1 MRVTVQAL
9 AAVLGGTQSLHTNG
23 YDEALALPTA
33 EAATLALRTQQIVA
47 LRDRASRTPPIRWP
61 GATTSKHL
69 TDELERQ
76 RDGAASSGWTRS
88 AAPRR
93 AIAAGFFQEEI
104 ARSAYEHQ
112 MRVERGETV
121 IVGVNRFS
129 DGTEPPSIPT
139 PDYSALERGQV
150 ERVRAVRAK
159 RDAAA
164 VGSGARVAAR
174 GVATV
179 RREQRRTPAVDAAH
193 HRRGARSRDRRRDRR
208 HAASARGANTGPDTC
223 RHLSMDWF
231 SDPNAWLG
239 LLTLT
244 ALEIVL
250 GIDNIIFISI
260 LAGKLPAE
268 QQPKA
273 RRLGLLGAF
282 VSRML
287 LLLSIAWIVRLTRPL
302 FEVFGHAVSGR
313 DLILLLGG
321 LFLIGKATHEIHDKL
336 EGEEGHV
343 TAKMRTSLARVVVQ
357 IMLIDIVFSLD
368 SVITA
373 VGMVDQVSI
382 MVGANIIALGIML
395 AASGMIAGFVER
407 HPTVKMLALSFLV
420 VIGINLVAEGSGYH
434 IPKGYT
440 YFAMFF
446 SIAVETLNIKARAK
460 AAKPVKLHQP
470 IE

>member
-1 MRVTVQAL
+1 
-9 AAVLGGTQSLHTNG
+9 
-23 YDEALALPTA
+23 
-33 EAATLALRTQQIVA
+33 
-47 LRDRASRTPPIRWP
+47 
-61 GATTSKHL
+61 
-69 TDELERQ
+69 
-76 RDGAASSGWTRS
+76 
-88 AAPRR
+88 
-93 AIAAGFFQEEI
+93 
-104 ARSAYEHQ
+104 
-112 MRVERGETV
+112 
-121 IVGVNRFS
+121 
-129 DGTEPPSIPT
+129 
-139 PDYSALERGQV
+139 
-150 ERVRAVRAK
+150 
-159 RDAAA
+159 
-164 VGSGARVAAR
+164 
-174 GVATV
+174 
-179 RREQRRTPAVDAAH
+179 
-193 HRRGARSRDRRRDRR
+193 
-208 HAASARGANTGPDTC
+208 
-223 RHLSMDWF
+223 MDWF

-343 TAKMRTSLARVVVQ
+343 TTKMRTSLSRVVVQ

-446 SIAVETLNIKARAK
+446 SIAVETLNIKARSKTAR
-460 AAKPVKLHQP
+460 PVKLHQP